1 MRNILILGSAALATL
16 VSIVAAEAANP
27 NVPSWSPYAAMDYG
41 PAPAPLTERRAA
53 AINMVPAPGGGYVD
67 YKSVGLSGNP
77 ADCNMGC
84 AVTNN

>member
-1 MRNILILGSAALATL
+1 
-16 VSIVAAEAANP
+16 
-27 NVPSWSPYAAMDYG
+27 MDYG